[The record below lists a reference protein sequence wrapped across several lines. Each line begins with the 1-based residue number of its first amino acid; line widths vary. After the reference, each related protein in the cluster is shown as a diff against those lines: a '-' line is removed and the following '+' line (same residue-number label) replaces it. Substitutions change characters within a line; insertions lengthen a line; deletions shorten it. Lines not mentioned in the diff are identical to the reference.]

1 MLTLKEKKESHP
13 DMRKII
19 LYVLL
24 LLHGSL
30 STAANIPEQIKT
42 CMAKNLPEDTSV
54 QSIELRARD
63 RAGYEKILQADVY
76 WKRDQNRQS
85 RVLMYFNEPV
95 DVRGARFL
103 IIQNEPQNDMYIYMP
118 GLFKVRKI
126 TSKRIS
132 TSILGTDFSYED
144 YERLYGILTDL
155 KLEQYPDDVLN
166 GRPVHVLNSYPDG
179 NSGYEKI
186 STYVDTETCLAL
198 KTELFERGHR
208 LRKSLTID
216 PAVIKPVGNI
226 NVPRELLMKDLRD
239 ETETRMIIRDIRLGM
254 PLEDDLFDPA
264 QLKQKKAPPIMTE

>member
-1 MLTLKEKKESHP
+1 MQKTL
-13 DMRKII
+13 

-24 LLHGSL
+24 VLQGSL
-30 STAANIPEQIKT
+30 AAAADIPEDIKT
-42 CMAKNLPEDTSV
+42 CMASNLPESTSV

-63 RAGYEKILQADVY
+63 RSGYEKFLQADVY
-76 WKRDQNRQS
+76 WKRGEDMQS
-85 RVLMYFNEPV
+85 RLLMYFNEPE
-95 DVRGARFL
+95 DIRGARFL
-103 IIQNEPQNDMYIYMP
+103 IVQNEPQNDMYIYMP
-118 GLFKVRKI
+118 GLFIVRKI

-132 TSILGTDFSYED
+132 SSILGTDFSYED

-155 KLEQYPDDVLN
+155 KLEQYPDDVLD

-186 STYVDTETCLAL
+186 STYVDIETCLAL

-216 PAVIKPVGNI
+216 PAVIKQAGDI
-226 NVPRELLMKDLRD
+226 YVPRELLMKDLRD
-239 ETETRMIIRDIRLGM
+239 KTETSMVIREIRLGM
-254 PLEDDLFDPA
+254 PLDDELFDPA